1 MASRCSRLVL
11 KSTANERTAK
21 KLISLQLKKRRKI
34 ILPGFA
40 LLALLA
46 MIYLFNSLNR
56 STDRFNEALNL
67 KQDKLAKYRQKVLE
81 KKAVKRELLSLQT
94 IFKQA
99 EAALL
104 TGKTPSLA
112 AAEIQEIVSKI
123 TNAAGAQIMT
133 VRVLQPD
140 RSGNKMYL
148 AIPVEV
154 TINSTMRQLTQLLYK
169 LDRSAKLLRIAKL
182 GIRSRAGRAR
192 LTKRAISANLITT
205 TLTVEGFV
213 KNMEA

>member
-1 MASRCSRLVL
+1 
-11 KSTANERTAK
+11 
-21 KLISLQLKKRRKI
+21 
-34 ILPGFA
+34 
-40 LLALLA
+40 
-46 MIYLFNSLNR
+46 
-56 STDRFNEALNL
+56 
-67 KQDKLAKYRQKVLE
+67 VLE

-94 IFKQA
+94 IFKRA

-112 AAEIQEIVSKI
+112 AAEIQEILSRI

-182 GIRSRAGRAR
+182 GIRSRAGRVR
-192 LTKRAISANLITT
+192 LAKRVISANLITT

>member
-1 MASRCSRLVL
+1 M
-11 KSTANERTAK
+11 
-21 KLISLQLKKRRKI
+21 ISLQLRKRRKI
-34 ILPGFA
+34 IVAAMA
-40 LLALLA
+40 LLALPA
-46 MIYLFNSLNR
+46 MIFLFNSYNQ
-56 STDRFNEALNL
+56 STHRFNEAHNL

-94 IFKQA
+94 TFKQA

-104 TGKTPSLA
+104 TGKTVSLA
-112 AAEIQEIVSKI
+112 AAEIQQIVTNI

-133 VRVLQPD
+133 VRILQPD
-140 RSGNKMYL
+140 RSAKEMYL

-169 LDRSAKLLRIAKL
+169 LDSSAKLLCIVKL
-182 GIRSRAGRAR
+182 GIKSRAGRSR
-192 LTKRAISANLITT
+192 LVRGVSTANLIT

-213 KNMEA
+213 KTVGT